1 MVEFRADG
9 VGVGVVDVGENGQGL
24 LPGIPGRSVVA
35 GGVVGIAEA
44 GEAVGFVVA
53 VADVVVQADGVLVA
67 GDGLGVVGE
76 VVVGV
81 GEAVPGGGCPSRSP
95 SS

>member
-53 VADVVVQADGVLVA
+53 VADVLSLIAGEIKQAEKTLCQ
-67 GDGLGVVGE
+67 L
-76 VVVGV
+76 
-81 GEAVPGGGCPSRSP
+81 PN
-95 SS
+95 